1 MLSAT
6 WLTGRPWRSAW
17 INKDAVSEHAFKLL
31 SAGQQDS
38 DIAVLAGSD
47 ALSDD
52 KVVALLATLCK
63 KEGIDL
69 QEKQS
74 HALEKWRLAM
84 LSDLQ
89 HSSFANEDKIERLQE
104 LYAEFGYPDD
114 RPHAAST
121 RKTMSI
127 QSMHYIKSSRL
138 WNSALSATPANK
150 LLPRLSLTFPRMQL
164 ALLRT

>member
-1 MLSAT
+1 MNEYIPELAKRNLVDWPT
-6 WLTGRPWRSAW
+6 LAIGLNNGW
-17 INKDAVSEHAFKLL
+17 INKDAVSEHAFKLM

-52 KVVALLATLCK
+52 EVVALLATLCK

-89 HSSFANEDKIERLQE
+89 HSSLADEDKIERLQE

-114 RPHAAST
+114 MASCSIYAQNDADPIDALHHVVAALEQRFASD
-121 RKTMSI
+121 SGI
-127 QSMHYIKSSRL
+127 
-138 WNSALSATPANK
+138 
-150 LLPRLSLTFPRMQL
+150 
-164 ALLRT
+164 

>member
-1 MLSAT
+1 MNEYFSELAKRNLVDWPT
-6 WLTGRPWRSAW
+6 LAIGLNNGW

-52 KVVALLATLCK
+52 EVVALLATLCK

-69 QEKQS
+69 QEKRS

-84 LSDLQ
+84 LSELQ
-89 HSSFANEDKIERLQE
+89 HSSLADEDKIERLQE
-104 LYAEFGYPDD
+104 LYA
-114 RPHAAST
+114 
-121 RKTMSI
+121 
-127 QSMHYIKSSRL
+127 
-138 WNSALSATPANK
+138 
-150 LLPRLSLTFPRMQL
+150 
-164 ALLRT
+164 